1 LNIPSTPQQFT
12 TTTLH
17 LLAKSVAKK
26 HTAFEKSAMH
36 AGGQLIQGQ
45 KEFNEYQKELKKLE
59 YVHSKLPTEEVV
71 YPEKGKQKFNA

>member
-1 LNIPSTPQQFT
+1 M
-12 TTTLH
+12 
-17 LLAKSVAKK
+17 
-26 HTAFEKSAMH
+26 AFEKSAMH